1 MASLN
6 TLFDEIKDTV
16 NIDPKLKGLLQ
27 GLIENVKGKDDI
39 IVELQ
44 NRVHFLENKVNE
56 MEILP
61 LRSGNFTQD
70 VLAFFN
76 EVMGVEVNSY
86 DLKACHSL
94 GPVSQNQKC
103 VVIVKFVYFDI
114 KKRIYG
120 RKKLLKDILHPV
132 NKQPVYI
139 TERLTQRDSELLDCS
154 RGLGMYTV
162 TYNCALQVFVS
173 KADGGFQRHNL
184 VDIKDADQIFKNKNP
199 MMARQT
205 NNARRQNPRVVQNN
219 QNNFS
224 RPPIVSVRKRDR
236 EITPN
241 NVERNH
247 LIDELYSRVSNPVK
261 LVQFVESLQRDSP

>member
-1 MASLN
+1 M
-6 TLFDEIKDTV
+6 
-16 NIDPKLKGLLQ
+16 
-27 GLIENVKGKDDI
+27 
-39 IVELQ
+39 
-44 NRVHFLENKVNE
+44 HFLENKVNE
-56 MEILP
+56 MERYSSKDCVILQNLP

-76 EVMGVEVNSY
+76 EVMGVEVNSC
-86 DLKACHSL
+86 DLKACHPL

-114 KKRIYG
+114 KNRIYG
-120 RKKLLKDILHPV
+120 RKMLLKDFLHPV

-139 TERLTQRDSELLDCS
+139 TERITQRDSELLDYS

-162 TYNCALQVFVS
+162 TYNCAPQVFVS

-199 MMARQT
+199 MMARQA
-205 NNARRQNPRVVQNN
+205 NNARKQNSRVVQNN
-219 QNNFS
+219 QNSFS

-247 LIDELYSRVSNPVK
+247 LIDELYSRVSDPIK
-261 LVQFVESLQRDSP
+261 LVQFVESLQRDSPQSKFVNNGNNNHENDSD